1 MLCASLPS
9 LRLLLVSV
17 WPRRRSTASESFF
30 SKDSPKRWTRS
41 VDRLRRHK
49 TQIRRHS
56 GPGPQHTGDGVL
68 VTTTVEVDRQSYV
81 ALDVPPFPPPAYSG
95 RGNNT

>member
-1 MLCASLPS
+1 
-9 LRLLLVSV
+9 
-17 WPRRRSTASESFF
+17 
-30 SKDSPKRWTRS
+30 
-41 VDRLRRHK
+41 
-49 TQIRRHS
+49 IRRDS

-68 VTTTVEVDRQSYV
+68 VTTTAEVDRQSYV